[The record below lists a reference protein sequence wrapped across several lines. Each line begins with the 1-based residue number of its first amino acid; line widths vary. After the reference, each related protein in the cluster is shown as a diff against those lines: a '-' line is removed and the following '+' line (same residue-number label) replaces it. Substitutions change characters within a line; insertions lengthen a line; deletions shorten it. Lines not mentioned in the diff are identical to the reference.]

1 MFMKFIYSF
10 IFCLITV
17 FCNQSFAETNF
28 NQSAGKFLGSSLTGS
43 NKSISNSY
51 SLDQIASD
59 DLPLNKLFVTANSL
73 QPDVASNA
81 RGVKDAA
88 LFSNVSPS
96 VVLILSKDG
105 TGSGSIIGTQGQILT
120 NWHVVGNNSEVGVIL
135 KPPKDVDRI
144 SKADIR
150 RAKVLKIDQVSD
162 LALIQLVDIP
172 VGRAPIRLGDV
183 SDIGVGID
191 VHAIGHPNGEAWTYT
206 KGIVS
211 QYRNDYQ
218 WTAGPLKHKAS
229 VIQTQTP
236 INPGNSGGP
245 LLTDNGVLVGVN
257 SFVDRSA
264 QGINFAVSIED
275 VKQFLA
281 RGGNRLAEKTQ
292 QTQASKK
299 CEMREVFKGKL
310 EDGSGEVILWDSKC
324 SGKGDLN
331 IVIPY
336 DKSKPIYSQ
345 MDRNHDGKVDVMI
358 FSENRD
364 YKWDFSF
371 WDENFDTKW
380 DLFGFH
386 RNGEVKPYKFED
398 FEVVRRQAAKR

>member
-1 MFMKFIYSF
+1 MTI
-10 IFCLITV
+10 CV
-17 FCNQSFAETNF
+17 AQPNF
-28 NQSAGKFLGSSLTGS
+28 NQSTGKFLGSSLTGEAQL
-43 NKSISNSY
+43 NTNSF
-51 SLDQIASD
+51 SLDQLASD
-59 DLPLNKLFVTANSL
+59 DLPLNKLFVIANSL
-73 QPDVASNA
+73 QPDVATNS

-88 LFSNVSPS
+88 LFRNTAPS
-96 VVLILSKDG
+96 VVLILSKNG
-105 TGSGSIIGTQGQILT
+105 SGSGSIIGTQGQILT
-120 NWHVVGNNSEVGVIL
+120 NWHVVGNNTEVGVIL

-162 LALIQLVDIP
+162 LALIQLIDIP
-172 VGRAPIRLGDV
+172 VGRAPIKLGDL
-183 SDIGVGID
+183 SDIGVGLD
-191 VHAIGHPNGEAWTYT
+191 VHAIGHPSGEAWTYT

-275 VKQFLA
+275 VKQFLS
-281 RGGNRLAEKTQ
+281 RSGNRLAEKTQ
-292 QTQASKK
+292 QPQASKK
-299 CEMREVFKGKL
+299 CEMKEVFKGKL
-310 EDGSGEVILWDSKC
+310 EDGSGEVTLWDSKC
-324 SGKGDLN
+324 TGKADLN

-336 DKSKPIYSQ
+336 DKSKPIYSE
-345 MDRNHDGKVDVMI
+345 MDRNQDGNVDVKI
-358 FSENRD
+358 FSQNRD

-371 WDENFDTKW
+371 WDENFDGKW

-386 RNGEVKPYKFED
+386 RNGEVKPYKYED
-398 FEVVRRQAAKR
+398 FEVVRRQAAQR

>member
-1 MFMKFIYSF
+1 MKKFKLLLLLAIVF
-10 IFCLITV
+10 PITISV
-17 FCNQSFAETNF
+17 AQPNF
-28 NQSAGKFLGSSLTGS
+28 NQSTGKFPKSSLAGS
-43 NKSISNSY
+43 AKLNINSS
-51 SLDQIASD
+51 SLEQIAND
-59 DLPLNKLFVTANSL
+59 DLPLDKLFSTANSL

-81 RGVKDAA
+81 RGVKDAV
-88 LFSNVSPS
+88 LFRNVSPS

-105 TGSGSIIGTQGQILT
+105 SGSGSIIGTQGQILT
-120 NWHVVGNNSEVGVIL
+120 NWHVVGSNSEVGVIL

-162 LALIQLVDIP
+162 LALIQLIDIP
-172 VGRAPIRLGDV
+172 TGRSPIKLGDV

-218 WTAGPLKHKAS
+218 WSAGKLKHKAS

-245 LLTDNGVLVGVN
+245 LLNDNGVLVGVN
-257 SFVDRSA
+257 SFIDKSA

-275 VKQFLA
+275 VKKFLSR
-281 RGGNRLAEKTQ
+281 RGNNFAEKVQ
-292 QTQASKK
+292 QVQAPKK
-299 CEMREVFKGKL
+299 CEMKEIFSGKL
-310 EDGSGEVILWDSKC
+310 QDGSGDVVVWDSKC
-324 SGKGDLN
+324 SGKADLSM
-331 IVIPY
+331 VIPY
-336 DKSKPIYSQ
+336 DKSKPIYSE
-345 MDRNHDGKVDVMI
+345 MDRNQDGNVDVKI
-358 FSENRD
+358 FSQNRD

-371 WDENFDTKW
+371 WDENFDGKW
-380 DLFGFH
+380 DLFGLH

-398 FEVVRRQAAKR
+398 FEVVRRQAAQR

>member
-1 MFMKFIYSF
+1 MFKLILSFIAILFIYGNS
-10 IFCLITV
+10 LA
-17 FCNQSFAETNF
+17 QPNF
-28 NQSAGKFLGSSLTGS
+28 NQATGRFSQSGLAGSVQVNINSSNL
-43 NKSISNSY
+43 N
-51 SLDQIASD
+51 QIVTD
-59 DLPLNKLFVTANSL
+59 DFPLNKSFLTANSL

-88 LFSNVSPS
+88 LFRNISPS
-96 VVLILSKDG
+96 VVLILSKEG
-105 TGSGSIIGTQGQILT
+105 SGSGSIIGTQGQILT

-162 LALIQLVDIP
+162 LALIQLLDIP
-172 VGRAPIRLGDV
+172 VGRSVIKLGDL
-183 SDIGVGID
+183 SDIGVGVD

-211 QYRNDYQ
+211 QYRNDYSWDVGQ
-218 WTAGPLKHKAS
+218 LKHKAS

-257 SFVDRSA
+257 SFVDKNA

-275 VKQFLA
+275 VRKFLS
-281 RGGNRLAEKTQ
+281 RSGNRFAEKVQPTKV
-292 QTQASKK
+292 AKK
-299 CEMREVFKGKL
+299 CEMKEVFKGKL

-324 SGKGDLN
+324 SGKADLN
-331 IVIPY
+331 MVIPY
-336 DKSKPIYSQ
+336 DKSKPIYSEL
-345 MDRNHDGKVDVMI
+345 DRNQDGNVDVKI
-358 FSENRD
+358 FSQNRD

-371 WDENFDTKW
+371 WDENFDGKW

-386 RNGEVKPYKFED
+386 RNGEVKPYKYED
-398 FEVVRRQAAKR
+398 FEVVRRQAAQR

>member
-1 MFMKFIYSF
+1 MFKLILSFIAILFIYGNS
-10 IFCLITV
+10 LA
-17 FCNQSFAETNF
+17 QPNF
-28 NQSAGKFLGSSLTGS
+28 NQATGRFSQSGLAGSVQVNINSSNL
-43 NKSISNSY
+43 N
-51 SLDQIASD
+51 QIVTD
-59 DLPLNKLFVTANSL
+59 DFPLNKSFLTANSL

-88 LFSNVSPS
+88 LFRNISPS
-96 VVLILSKDG
+96 VVLILSKEG
-105 TGSGSIIGTQGQILT
+105 SGSGSIIGTQGQILT

-162 LALIQLVDIP
+162 LALIQLLDIP
-172 VGRAPIRLGDV
+172 VGRSVIKLGDL
-183 SDIGVGID
+183 SDIGVGVD

-211 QYRNDYQ
+211 QYRNDYSWDVGQ
-218 WTAGPLKHKAS
+218 LKHKAS

-245 LLTDNGVLVGVN
+245 LLTDSGVLVGVN
-257 SFVDRSA
+257 SFVDKNA

-275 VKQFLA
+275 VKKFLS
-281 RGGNRLAEKTQ
+281 RSGNRLAEKVQPTKV
-292 QTQASKK
+292 TKK
-299 CEMREVFKGKL
+299 CEMKEVFKGKL

-324 SGKGDLN
+324 SGKADLN

-336 DKSKPIYSQ
+336 DKSKPIYSE
-345 MDRNHDGKVDVMI
+345 MDRNQDGNVDVKI
-358 FSENRD
+358 FSQNRD

-371 WDENFDTKW
+371 WDENFDGKW
-380 DLFGFH
+380 DLFGLH
-386 RNGEVKPYKFED
+386 RNGEVKPYKYED
-398 FEVVRRQAAKR
+398 FEVVRRQAAQR

>member
-1 MFMKFIYSF
+1 
-10 IFCLITV
+10 L
-17 FCNQSFAETNF
+17 E
-28 NQSAGKFLGSSLTGS
+28 
-43 NKSISNSY
+43 
-51 SLDQIASD
+51 QIAND

-73 QPDVASNA
+73 QPDISSNA
-81 RGVKDAA
+81 RGVRDAA
-88 LFSNVSPS
+88 IFRNVSPS

-105 TGSGSIIGTQGQILT
+105 SGSGSIVGTQGQILT
-120 NWHVVGNNSEVGVIL
+120 NWHVVGNNTEVGVIL

-162 LALIQLVDIP
+162 LALIQLLDIP
-172 VGRAPIRLGDV
+172 VGRSPIKLGDV

-218 WTAGPLKHKAS
+218 WGAGQLKHRAS

-257 SFVDRSA
+257 SFIDKTA

-275 VKQFLA
+275 VKKFLA
-281 RGGNRLAEKTQ
+281 RNGNRFAEKVQ
-292 QTQASKK
+292 QPQSAKK
-299 CEMREVFKGKL
+299 CEMREVFRGKL
-310 EDGSGEVILWDSKC
+310 EDGSGDVILWDSKC
-324 SGKGDLN
+324 SGKADLN

-336 DKSKPIYSQ
+336 DKSKPVYSE
-345 MDRNHDGKVDVMI
+345 MDRNHDGNVDVKI
-358 FSENRD
+358 FSQSRD
-364 YKWDFSF
+364 FKWEFSF
-371 WDENFDTKW
+371 WDENFDGKW

-398 FEVVRRQAAKR
+398 FEVVRRQAANR

>member
-1 MFMKFIYSF
+1 MKISKSLS
-10 IFCLITV
+10 LIGILFSTSLSV
-17 FCNQSFAETNF
+17 AQPNF
-28 NQSAGKFLGSSLTGS
+28 SQPTGKFLGSSLTGS
-43 NKSISNSY
+43 IQANTNSY
-51 SLDQIASD
+51 SLDQVASD

-88 LFSNVSPS
+88 LFRNVSPS

-120 NWHVVGNNSEVGVIL
+120 NWHVVGNNAEVGVIL

-162 LALIQLVDIP
+162 LALIQLIDIP
-172 VGRAPIRLGDV
+172 VGRAPIKLGDV

-218 WTAGPLKHKAS
+218 WTAGPLRHKAS

-275 VKQFLA
+275 VKQFLV
-281 RGGNRLAEKTQ
+281 RSGNRFAEKTP

-324 SGKGDLN
+324 SGKADLN

-336 DKSKPIYSQ
+336 DKSKPIYSE
-345 MDRNHDGKVDVMI
+345 MDRNHDGSVDVKI
-358 FSENRD
+358 FSQNRD

-371 WDENFDTKW
+371 WDENFDGKW
-380 DLFGFH
+380 DLFGYH
-386 RNGEVKPYKFED
+386 RNGEAKPFKFED